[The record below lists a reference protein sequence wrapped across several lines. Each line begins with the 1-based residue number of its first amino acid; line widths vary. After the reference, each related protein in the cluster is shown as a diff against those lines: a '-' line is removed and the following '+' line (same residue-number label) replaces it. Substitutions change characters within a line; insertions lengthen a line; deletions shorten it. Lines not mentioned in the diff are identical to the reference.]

1 MRSRRGSRTQV
12 VLYSNKG
19 KTSTLY
25 KSLSMRFRGRAAFA
39 EVRDSAKEVVAAAGV
54 TALPTL
60 KVIAADGTEQQY
72 DGQPLHHQQRVFS
85 ELLTRSLSCRS

>member
-1 MRSRRGSRTQV
+1 MHDIWELLLTDPRRELQQDRYSLRAPVQV

-39 EVRDSAKEVVAAAGV
+39 EVRDTAKELTEAAGV
-54 TALPTL
+54 VKFPTL
-60 KVIAADGTEQQY
+60 PGHRRRRHAAA
-72 DGQPLHHQQRVFS
+72 L
-85 ELLTRSLSCRS
+85 